1 MGIDFTPLL
10 GHGVLS
16 LTLVIISYLYRRRT
30 LLGQAPRLVLLLS
43 LCAVLVLVFFPGN
56 LVAYEGAEK
65 VASGP
70 GHFQQ
75 VASVQAP
82 QVQAGQKCLICHRGI
97 ERIGDGPVKS
107 TLTCTA
113 CHRGDGRATTM
124 QAAHKDMF
132 ANPSDLRVVDQTC
145 GTCHPDEVKKVKT
158 SLHATMAGMISGTR
172 YAWGA
177 QDRKAK
183 YATYDVENPDSK
195 GKGTVTS
202 LKQLPQYDPA
212 KPEGPDNTPGDDYLR
227 NQCLRCHLWSDGHT
241 RDGDWRASG
250 CAACH
255 IVYSDKGTYEG
266 GDQAIP
272 KDQKDRPRFHRL
284 TSKVPESQCIH
295 CHNRGGRTGVS
306 FIGTMEAGPYGTP
319 WTKEG
324 GKQSKLHGQN
334 YDHLTAD
341 VHYERGMTCIDCHT
355 KQDLHGDGNLY
366 TKREQAVEIECEDC
380 HGTMDKRTDFK
391 TSWGNLL
398 TSLKE
403 KDGKIVLTG
412 KMDGKEHKVPQIKD
426 AKFSPEG
433 HAAMVA
439 IPVHME
445 RLECYA
451 CHAQWA
457 PQCYGCHAK
466 QDVSKPSGDWLNT
479 KPAADISKAS
489 VRGNLEKTAFSWSE
503 SRSYLRWETPTL
515 GINSE
520 GKVSPFIPG
529 CQVIFTQMDGKKN
542 KVSSKIYKTVDGTLG
557 IGHAP
562 IQPHT
567 ITKAS
572 RSCADCHNSRKAL
585 GLGTGIYNPRANGL
599 PIDTELEQIVDEEG
613 RQIQQIAHEGAR
625 PFTKEEMQRIDRAG
639 TCIACHGVDAKV
651 WQKKKGEIKAPTD
664 ALHQKAI
671 RELSNLKTSADPAR

>member
-1 MGIDFTPLL
+1 MGVDFTTIL
-10 GHGVLS
+10 GFGVLCLAFILFALLS
-16 LTLVIISYLYRRRT
+16 HRRT
-30 LLGQAPRLVLLLS
+30 LLGQTPRLLLLLS
-43 LCAVLVLVFFPGN
+43 LCAVSVLILFLGN

-65 VASGP
+65 VEVGP

-82 QVQAGQKCLICHRGI
+82 QVRAGQKCLTCHQGI
-97 ERIGDGPVKS
+97 ERISDGPVHS
-107 TLTCTA
+107 ALTCTG
-113 CHRGDGRATTM
+113 CHRGDGRVTTM
-124 QAAHKDMF
+124 EAAHKGMF

-145 GTCHPDEVKKVKT
+145 GACHPAEVKNVKT

-177 QDRKAK
+177 QDRQAK
-183 YATYDVENPDSK
+183 YATYDIENPDSK
-195 GKGTVTS
+195 GKGTATS
-202 LKQLPQYDPA
+202 LKQLPRYDPS
-212 KPEGPDNTPGDDYLR
+212 KPEGPDNNPGDDYLR

-255 IVYSDKGTYEG
+255 IVYSDTGTYEG
-266 GDQAIP
+266 TDKAIP
-272 KDQKDRPRFHRL
+272 KDQKDRPRFHRI
-284 TSKVPESQCIH
+284 TSKIPESQCIR

-306 FIGTMEAGPYGTP
+306 YIGTMEAGPYGTP

-324 GKQSKLHGQN
+324 GKQSQLHGQN

-341 VHYERGMTCIDCHT
+341 VHYTKGMTCIDCHT
-355 KQDLHGDGNLY
+355 KRDLHGDGNMY
-366 TKREQAVEIECEDC
+366 TKREYAVEVECTDC
-380 HGTMDKRTDFK
+380 HGTMERGTSFK
-391 TSWGNLL
+391 TSRGNPL
-398 TSLKE
+398 TNLHE
-403 KDGKIVLTG
+403 KDGKVILTG
-412 KMDGKEHKVPQIKD
+412 KMDGTEHVVPQIKD
-426 AKFSPEG
+426 AKYSAEG

-439 IPVHME
+439 IPAHME

-451 CHAQWA
+451 CHAKWA

-466 QDVSKPSGDWLNT
+466 QDIGKPSSDWLNT
-479 KPAADISKAS
+479 KPAADISTSSK
-489 VRGNLEKTAFSWSE
+489 RGNLEKTAFSWAE
-503 SRSYLRWETPTL
+503 SRSYLRWETPVL
-515 GINSE
+515 GINTE

-542 KVSSKIYKTVDGTLG
+542 IVNNKVFKTVDGTLG

-585 GLGTGIYNPRANGL
+585 GLGTGIYDPRANGL
-599 PIDTELEQIVDEEG
+599 PIDTELEQFVNEAG
-613 RQIQQIAHEGAR
+613 RQIQQTAHEGAR
-625 PFTKEEMQRIDRAG
+625 PFTKEEMQRISRAG
-639 TCIACHGVDAKV
+639 TCIACHGIEG
-651 WQKKKGEIKAPTD
+651 WQKRKDKLKAPTD
-664 ALHQKAI
+664 ELHQKAI
-671 RELSNLKTSADPAR
+671 RELSKLKKPGGPRK